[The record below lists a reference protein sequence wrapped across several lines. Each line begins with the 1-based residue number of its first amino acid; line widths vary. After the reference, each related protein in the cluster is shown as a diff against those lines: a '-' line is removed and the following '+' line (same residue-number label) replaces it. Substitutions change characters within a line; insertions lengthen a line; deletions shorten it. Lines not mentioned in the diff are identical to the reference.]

1 MGISMTGFHTKLNK
15 ATTKNNSLL
24 CIGLDPDPNL
34 LPIKDIALFNKE
46 IIDATKDLV
55 CCYKPN
61 LAFYESLGM
70 DGLQALEQTI
80 AYIPSDIPIIGDA
93 KRGDIGST
101 AHAYAKA
108 LFDVWQFDAVTVN
121 PYLGKDSLD
130 PFIDYKEKGVFV
142 LCHTSNPGASDFQEL
157 TIQADQNSYAL
168 FQHIA
173 RKAETWN
180 VHGNI
185 SLVVGATYPE
195 QLKLVRDICPD
206 MTILAPGI
214 GAQGGDLK
222 GTIQY
227 GVSNDGAGLIINS
240 SRGIIYASKEK
251 NDFSTMARKAADQ
264 LRTNINLYR

>member
-101 AHAYAKA
+101 AQAYAKA
-108 LFDVWQFDAVTVN
+108 LFDIWQFDAVTVN

-130 PFIDYKEKGVFV
+130 PFIAYKEKGIFV
-142 LCHTSNPGASDFQEL
+142 L
-157 TIQADQNSYAL
+157 
-168 FQHIA
+168 
-173 RKAETWN
+173 
-180 VHGNI
+180 
-185 SLVVGATYPE
+185 
-195 QLKLVRDICPD
+195 
-206 MTILAPGI
+206 
-214 GAQGGDLK
+214 
-222 GTIQY
+222 
-227 GVSNDGAGLIINS
+227 
-240 SRGIIYASKEK
+240 SRAK
-251 NDFSTMARKAADQ
+251 
-264 LRTNINLYR
+264 

>member
-1 MGISMTGFHTKLNK
+1 MTGFHSKLNK
-15 ATTKNNSLL
+15 ATNKNNSLL

-34 LPIKDIALFNKE
+34 LPIKDIALFNRE

-70 DGLQALEQTI
+70 DGLLALEQTI
-80 AYIPSDIPIIGDA
+80 SHIPSDIPIIGDA

-101 AHAYAKA
+101 AQAYAKA
-108 LFDVWQFDAVTVN
+108 LFDIWAFDAVTVN

-130 PFIDYKEKGVFV
+130 PFIAYKEKGVFV

-157 TIQADQNSYAL
+157 TIQVDQNAHAL
-168 FQHIA
+168 FEHIA
-173 RKAETWN
+173 KKAETWN
-180 VHGNI
+180 IYGNI

-214 GAQGGDLK
+214 GAQGGDLS
-222 GTIQY
+222 GTIHY
-227 GVSNDGAGLIINS
+227 GVNSDGTGLIINS
-240 SRGIIYASKEK
+240 SRGIIYASKDK
-251 NDFSTMARKAADQ
+251 NDFAKMARQAADQ
-264 LRTNINLYR
+264 LRSDINIYR